1 MKKPDRLKE
10 NMNMARIPITSWT
23 RKGRV
28 WIDPKKILERARRQK
43 ASSVTYSDSCI
54 LCYQRNLVD
63 LARERHNATKI
74 DTLGGC
80 DYYEFDFKGKRIG
93 IIKSGIGSP
102 MAALVLE
109 DLIARGV
116 KCVISTGIAGTLQHE
131 GILAGDI
138 VLCTKAVRNEG
149 TSYHYQ
155 KPSRYSYPD
164 RVLLKKIEEVLKK
177 EKMRYHKGPTITIDA
192 PYRFTVREALRLRKE
207 GVLTS
212 EMEAAAIFAVAKFR
226 QISAASLFLISD
238 LATEDF
244 EWNPQFDSTEVL
256 SGYERLFKVC
266 TETLAR

>member
-1 MKKPDRLKE
+1 MEKVREIDGERS
-10 NMNMARIPITSWT
+10 MGRIPITSWT
-23 RKGRV
+23 REGRV
-28 WIDPKKILERARRQK
+28 WIDPRKVFERVRQQGVSFTK
-43 ASSVTYSDSCI
+43 YSASCI

-63 LARERHNATKI
+63 LAIERYEAAKI
-74 DTLGGC
+74 DTVGGC

-102 MAALVLE
+102 MAAQILE
-109 DLIARGV
+109 DLIARGA
-116 KCVISTGIAGTLQHE
+116 KRVISTGIAGTLQHE

-155 KPSRYSYPD
+155 KPSKYSYPD
-164 RVLLKKIEEVLKK
+164 RVLLKEIEGALKK

-192 PYRFTVREALRLRKE
+192 PYQFTVREALRLRKE

-256 SGYERLFKVC
+256 SGYERLFRVC